1 MSIEDVIGDALI
13 DDTVSQ
19 IMQEEYRAVQ
29 NLGYFEAVDETCRFG
44 ISVRRRFPEDVPWR
58 AREILLELRIIF
70 PQEII
75 D

>member
-1 MSIEDVIGDALI
+1 MTIEYLIGDALI

-19 IMQEEYRAVQ
+19 IMQEEYGAGQ
-29 NLGYFEAVDETCRFG
+29 NLGYFEAVDETCRFE
-44 ISVRRRFPEDVPWR
+44 ISVRRRFPEDVQCR
-58 AREILLELRIIF
+58 AREIPLELRIIS